1 MIDKKTRNQ
10 LYEFDKESLS
20 RLRKLAVV
28 GDIHGDLDV
37 LYSILGVVDPKKDGI
52 IFLGDYADRGPKG
65 VDVIKTIDSL
75 IEKYPKNIVA
85 LKGNH
90 EDYSDSGNPTFH
102 PCDLIYEV
110 ENKGESWQRYFQEE
124 FKPFIDKLYLAAI
137 IPDEILFVHGGISSK
152 IKSIEDLKHP
162 VREVEIDVLWS
173 DPFEGNGEY
182 PNRRGAG
189 IEFGEDITDNVYGL
203 LGVKRVIR
211 SHEPRKAISG
221 PYYEHDRKVITSSS
235 TSAYGDKPFILFID
249 PKKPSNLSSHFL

>member
-10 LYEFDKESLS
+10 LYEFDKESLN
-20 RLRKLAVV
+20 RLSKLAVV
-28 GDIHGDLDV
+28 GDIHGDLDI

-65 VDVIKTIDSL
+65 FDVIKTIDSL
-75 IEKYPKNIVA
+75 IKRYPTNIVA

-90 EDYSDSGNPTFH
+90 EDYSDSGNPKFH

-124 FKPFIDKLYLAAI
+124 LMPFIDKLYLAAI

-152 IKSIEDLKHP
+152 IKNVDNLKHP
-162 VREVEIDVLWS
+162 IREIEIDVLWS

-189 IEFGEDITDNVYGL
+189 IEFGEDITVNL
-203 LGVKRVIR
+203 CNSLRIKRLIR

-221 PYYEHDRKVITSSS
+221 PYYEHNRKAITLSS
-235 TSAYGDKPFILFID
+235 TSVYGGKPFILLID
-249 PKKPSNLSSHFL
+249 PKEPFNLSYHFL

>member
-1 MIDKKTRNQ
+1 MIDKKTRNR
-10 LYEFDKESLS
+10 LYEFDKEDLH

-28 GDIHGDLDV
+28 GDIHGDRDLLDST
-37 LYSILGVVDPKKDGI
+37 LREVDPRKDGI

-65 VDVIKTIDSL
+65 IDVIDTIDSL
-75 IEKYPKNIVA
+75 IRKYPRNIIA

-90 EDYSDSGNPTFH
+90 EDYSDSGIPSFH
-102 PCDLIYEV
+102 PCDLTYEV
-110 ENKGESWQRYFQEE
+110 GSRGDSWEKYFQEKL
-124 FKPFIDKLYLAAI
+124 KPFIDNLYLAAI
-137 IPDEILFVHGGISSK
+137 ILDEILFVHGGISSK

-173 DPFEGNGEY
+173 DPFEGNDEC
-182 PNRRGAG
+182 PNKRGVG
-189 IEFGEDITDNVYGL
+189 IEFGEDITDNVCDL

-221 PYYEHDRKVITSSS
+221 PYYEHDRKVITLSS
-235 TSAYGDKPFILFID
+235 TSAYGGKPFILFVD

>member
-1 MIDKKTRNQ
+1 MIDKKTRNR

-28 GDIHGDLDV
+28 GDIHGDRDI
-37 LYSILGVVDPKKDGI
+37 LYSILKVVEPKKDGI

-65 VDVIKTIDSL
+65 IEVISTIDSL
-75 IEKYPKNIVA
+75 VEKYPKNIIA

-90 EDYSDSGNPTFH
+90 EDYSDSGNPSFH

-110 ENKGESWQRYFQEE
+110 ENKGERWQRYFQEE
-124 FKPFIDKLYLAAI
+124 LKPFIDSLYLAAI
-137 IPDEILFVHGGISSK
+137 IADENLFVHGGISSK
-152 IKSIEDLKHP
+152 IKSVEDLKHP
-162 VREVEIDVLWS
+162 TREVEIDILWS

-182 PNRRGAG
+182 SNKRGAG
-189 IEFGEDITDNVYGL
+189 IEFGEDITDNVCGL

-221 PYYEHDRKVITSSS
+221 PYYQHDRKVITLSS
-235 TSAYGDKPFILFID
+235 TSAYGGKPFILFID
-249 PKKPSNLSSHFL
+249 PKKPSDLSSHFL